1 MNLVTPST
9 AVCRV
14 GIVGGSDHIDVRE
27 GIKNSTYSLTLAKF
41 PLILPLPN

>member
-27 GIKNSTYSLTLAKF
+27 GIKKF
-41 PLILPLPN
+41 YIFIDTC